1 MRRII
6 FILSFLCIT
15 AQGIAQQNGRF
26 DYQIQRLDDTRYEMQ
41 LQLWE
46 PENVQF
52 IRILI
57 LEKGQD
63 FKIMEAALN
72 KKGDGNYYLFFEN
85 EEYSVALSNINFSF
99 DHSLEGIPNVDALNE
114 PSISVELID
123 MDFNRLASLQKS
135 ID

>member
-6 FILSFLCIT
+6 FILSFIFVA
-15 AQGIAQQNGRF
+15 AQGIAQQNGQF
-26 DYQIQRLDDTRYEMQ
+26 DYQIQRLDDTRYEMR

-52 IRILI
+52 IRIHI

-72 KKGDGNYYLFFEN
+72 KKGDGKYYLFFEN
-85 EEYSVALSNINFSF
+85 EEYPVALSNINFSF
-99 DHSLEGIPNVDALNE
+99 DHSLEGIPDLVALNE